1 MFFNYKSNKILINEY
16 PAYRRCWLPSD
27 PIKDFSA
34 VACIAGIPNVVVVHP
49 SIPVK
54 SVNELVVGIVQVTVM
69 GMNFRDGLELA
80 GKLRPRAG

>member
-1 MFFNYKSNKILINEY
+1 
-16 PAYRRCWLPSD
+16 
-27 PIKDFSA
+27 
-34 VACIAGIPNVVVVHP
+34 VVVVHP

-54 SVNELVVGIVQVTVM
+54 SVNELIVGIVQVTVM